1 MNTNKYAEEF
11 TKMGIDIKPISPY
24 YTPDS
29 FGRELMRN
37 ARQGFP
43 ISYSNETILT
53 EENKEKVIHDK

>member
-53 EENKEKVIHDK
+53 E